1 MFAPFT
7 TAKAKGQGG
16 TWMPRPAA
24 RHTIVESRKPAS
36 ETEAVSSLSSDEGGG
51 EGRGEELGLSEFPLS
66 QLVPRGARECKRE
79 VYSNLNLRGLAAP
92 QNVLSFGFTLIE
104 LLVVVV
110 IIGILAAIALPA
122 FRGLAGSSA
131 VDAAKRQLLDDL
143 GLARLRAMT
152 ERTTVYVLFVP
163 PEIAQY
169 KLTNLYNHQL
179 TSYALFTKR
188 TVGEQP
194 GHQKYRFLTEWKHLP
209 ETIFIPEFKFLPT
222 AEALNQTNNFL
233 RALPIERLSY
243 TTRQRTY
250 DNIPFRYIAFNSQ
263 GQIESSSRRDEVI
276 PVAKGSIFYDVN
288 GKVDVVPTPA
298 GFYTNNYIQIN
309 ALTGRARAFKA
320 ELK

>member
-16 TWMPRPAA
+16 ICCQPQAGAPRS
-24 RHTIVESRKPAS
+24 VM
-36 ETEAVSSLSSDEGGG
+36 
-51 EGRGEELGLSEFPLS
+51 
-66 QLVPRGARECKRE
+66 
-79 VYSNLNLRGLAAP
+79 
-92 QNVLSFGFTLIE
+92 SFGFTLIE

-163 PEIAQY
+163 PDIAQY

-194 GHQKYRFLTEWKHLP
+194 GGQRPRFLTEWKHLP
-209 ETIFIPEFKFLPT
+209 ETIFIPEFKFDPSL
-222 AEALNQTNNFL
+222 AARGLTNDFS
-233 RALPIERLSY
+233 RALPFEPLSY

-250 DNIPFRYIAFNSQ
+250 DKIPFRYIAFNAQ
-263 GQIESSSRRDEVI
+263 GQVASGRNEVI
-276 PVAKGSIFYDVN
+276 PVAKGSIFYDIN
-288 GKVDVVPTPA
+288 GKVDVVPTPS